1 MFNTQTTSVEESCL
15 LWEPSD
21 DFKTRSNMQKYISW
35 LNSKG
40 ASFTSYVELWDWS
53 VTDIT
58 GFWASVWEYFRVK
71 SSKPYS
77 QVLLDRQMP
86 GAKWFVGAE
95 LNYAEHVFR
104 QSTSDRPAI
113 VFRSEV
119 QPAVELSW
127 HELEGKVAAVAAALK
142 AMGVGKGDRVVSYMP
157 NIPEAVIAFLAA
169 ASVGA
174 IWSSCSP
181 DFGAASVIDRF
192 KQIEPKVLFAV
203 DGYRYNGKEFNR
215 RPTISELQRNLPT
228 LRKTVLVP
236 YLDGDPQI
244 EGLTHTV
251 LWSELLSG
259 NGALSFTQ
267 IPFDHPLWILYSS
280 GTTGLPKPIV
290 QSHGGILLEHLKSL
304 SLHLDVKPEDR
315 FFWFTTTGWMM
326 WNFLIGGLLL
336 GATIVLYD
344 GSPNYPNEFALWE
357 FAEQSGITIFGASAA
372 FLLSGVK
379 QRLQPGRKNDLS
391 KLRAVGSTG
400 SPLSPEGFQWV
411 YEEVKPDVWLSP
423 ISGGTDLCTAFV
435 GGCPLLPV
443 HAGEMQCRFLG
454 ASVQA
459 LDESGHELVDQMG
472 ELVIREP
479 MPSMPLYFWNDPSDQ
494 RYLESYFNLYPGI
507 WRHGDWVRITPRG
520 SVIIYGRS
528 DATIN
533 RLGVRIGTSDLYRV
547 IDEIPGIVDS
557 LVTDISLNGRE
568 SVMFLFVALAEGQEL
583 EESFKAN
590 IRERVRSALSPRHV
604 PSEIIAVPEIP
615 RTLNGKKLEVPVK
628 KILMGVPVE
637 KAVNLDS
644 VSNAASLNY
653 FVDFAKSMTIDP
665 GSTEGP

>member
-1 MFNTQTTSVEESCL
+1 MSNTETTNVEESCL

-21 DFKTRSNMQKYISW
+21 EFKARSNMQQYISW
-35 LNSKG
+35 LNSQG
-40 ASFTSYVELWDWS
+40 ASFTRYAELWDWS
-53 VTDIT
+53 VTDVS
-58 GFWASVWEYFRVK
+58 GFWASIWDYFRIK

-77 QVLLDRQMP
+77 QVLLERQMP

-104 QSTSDRPAI
+104 QSTSDRPAM

-119 QPAVELSW
+119 QPELELSW
-127 HELEGKVAAVAAALK
+127 EELGGKVASVAASLK
-142 AMGVGKGDRVVSYMP
+142 AMGVGVGDRVVSCMP

-169 ASVGA
+169 ASIGA
-174 IWSSCSP
+174 VWSSCSP
-181 DFGAASVIDRF
+181 DFGGASVIDRF

-215 RPTISELQRNLPT
+215 LPTISELQRNLPT

-244 EGLTHTV
+244 EGLTHTAV
-251 LWSELLSG
+251 WSELLSE
-259 NGALSFTQ
+259 NGPLSFTQ

-304 SLHLDVKPEDR
+304 SLHLDVKPDDR

-326 WNFLIGGLLL
+326 WNFLVGGLLL

-344 GSPNYPNEFALWE
+344 GSPNHPSEYSLWD

-372 FLLSGVK
+372 FFLSGVK
-379 QRLQPGRKNDLS
+379 QRLQPGRKHDLS

-400 SPLSPEGFQWV
+400 SPLSPEGFHWV
-411 YEEVKPDVWLSP
+411 YEKVKPDVWLSP

-454 ASVQA
+454 ARVQA
-459 LDESGHELVDQMG
+459 LDESGHEIVDQMG
-472 ELVIREP
+472 ELVITEP
-479 MPSMPLYFWNDPSDQ
+479 MPSMPLYFWNDTSDQ

-507 WRHGDWVRITPRG
+507 WRHGDWIRISSRG
-520 SVIIYGRS
+520 SVVIYGRS

-547 IDEIPGIVDS
+547 IDEIPGILDS

-583 EESFKAN
+583 EESFKAS
-590 IRERVRSALSPRHV
+590 IRERVKSALSPRHV
-604 PSEIIAVPEIP
+604 PSEIIAVPEVP

-644 VSNAASLNY
+644 VSNPASMNY
-653 FVDFAKSMTIDP
+653 FVDFAKRIRIDP
-665 GSTEGP
+665 GPTEGP